1 MSAPRLNMWALLHRS
16 LAGTW
21 TICPYTVRRTKKA
34 AMSASAELYGNE
46 HLRGLLRDER
56 AKLARVALWKGRT

>member
-1 MSAPRLNMWALLHRS
+1 MSAPQLNMWALLHRT

-34 AMSASAELYGNE
+34 AMSASADLYGNE

-56 AKLARVALWKGRT
+56 AKLARVRVMELG

>member
-21 TICPYTVRRTKKA
+21 TICPYTVRRTKAA

-56 AKLARVALWKGRT
+56 AKLARVRVIELG